1 MSTPTLFLLG
11 QCRDALCSRD
21 IAGVGT
27 EKAWP
32 LHRLLQRL
40 LWSCPQHPLR
50 WPWDPAPET
59 PSRGALGFAGGS
71 PGGPPRFFKG
81 ILAWRFPFQRVRAE
95 PAPLSPKTGP
105 GGHWAPEQWVRASPR
120 GPRSVT
126 AGTRGLGGRWP
137 LVCGA
142 AWKRKAATFPAPA
155 SEFHRQYS
163 RHSGCAPPWARRQSD
178 NGPCPRGA
186 CLPGAGLVGFCF
198 SGWVSSLLVLPQ
210 CELGVYIPNKWVVN
224 S

>member
-1 MSTPTLFLLG
+1 MSAPTLFLLG

-126 AGTRGLGGRWP
+126 AGTRGLGGPVTVGLRGCLKTEGRNVPSSCLRVPPTVFAPQWLRTALRQAP
-137 LVCGA
+137 VRQRSLPSRGLSSWRRACRFLFLRLSELSSSPTSVW
-142 AWKRKAATFPAPA
+142 AW
-155 SEFHRQYS
+155 
-163 RHSGCAPPWARRQSD
+163 
-178 NGPCPRGA
+178 
-186 CLPGAGLVGFCF
+186 CLY
-198 SGWVSSLLVLPQ
+198 PQ
-210 CELGVYIPNKWVVN
+210 
-224 S
+224 